1 MTKILSDQLKCPTK
15 YLVEI
20 KRAHN
25 SFGVI
30 YKSRSTNLV
39 VAKEKIQQLYKN
51 DQEKCV
57 PVDQCTNAWHFVS
70 KTN

>member
-1 MTKILSDQLKCPTK
+1 MTQILSDQLKCPTK

-20 KRAHN
+20 KRAQN

-30 YKSRSTNLV
+30 YKSRSTNLD

-57 PVDQCTNAWHFVS
+57 PVDQHKCMALRFKN
-70 KTN
+70 